1 MKNDLLLIVFIS
13 SPELKAVIDFENFQT
28 LFVIKFWNPFICV
41 LNILSSIPALSQII
55 TNLMVQV
62 QCWWSKVLK
71 PNSFEGFADV
81 GWFHVP
87 KVVKAQKLF
96 SQCSGLNKCI
106 QLRLKKM
113 PFFIWLTAYIII
125 VLMDLTNIFKL
136 STSWRD
142 MLHFSTIG
150 LNLFTNNW
158 TFVWGIYR
166 RCTIRPLCHQL
177 TLETYIWTMLSA

>member
-1 MKNDLLLIVFIS
+1 
-13 SPELKAVIDFENFQT
+13 
-28 LFVIKFWNPFICV
+28 
-41 LNILSSIPALSQII
+41 
-55 TNLMVQV
+55 MVQV

-113 PFFIWLTAYIII
+113 PSFIWLTAYIMI
-125 VLMDLTNIFKL
+125 VLMDLTSIFKL

-166 RCTIRPLCHQL
+166 REMHHQTFASPLDFRDIHLNHAISIKVYFVVIQFQHNLYLYYYPSSVC
-177 TLETYIWTMLSA
+177 